1 MARVLFHIDLNA
13 FFASAEELRHP
24 ELSQEP
30 IAIGSLSSR
39 GVLSTANYKAREF
52 GIHSAMPVTM
62 ALKICPQLK
71 IIPGDYEYYRSLSK
85 SFFDYLRTYSGMLEI
100 LSIDE
105 CFLDVTEVIR
115 KYSRPLDLAVEIQQG
130 VYEKLGLK
138 CSIGVAPTRFLAKMA
153 SDMHK
158 PMGITVLRKSEIER
172 KLLPLPVSD
181 MMGIGKKTLPRLEE
195 LGIRTIGDLAAEENR
210 SKVMPLLGKNYWP
223 MMEQIRGRSS
233 DQLSFSSTRKSIS
246 HAETFSRDLYTIEE
260 LSEQISRIARALSF
274 RMQKASKKGK
284 QLSLTLRD
292 RDFHNQ
298 VRSIGLQGYTNQFEP
313 IFEAARALL
322 IENYEPVGYRLLG
335 ITIGSLMDEDQIIL
349 QPTLFE
355 NTQTKTEA
363 IIEKLNQSARNEG
376 LNATLMSAGDLLRKK
391 AAQKE
396 RTEAEEK
403 TEDKTH
409 ESS

>member
-1 MARVLFHIDLNA
+1 
-13 FFASAEELRHP
+13 
-24 ELSQEP
+24 
-30 IAIGSLSSR
+30 
-39 GVLSTANYKAREF
+39 
-52 GIHSAMPVTM
+52 
-62 ALKICPQLK
+62 
-71 IIPGDYEYYRSLSK
+71 
-85 SFFDYLRTYSGMLEI
+85 
-100 LSIDE
+100 
-105 CFLDVTEVIR
+105 
-115 KYSRPLDLAVEIQQG
+115 
-130 VYEKLGLK
+130 
-138 CSIGVAPTRFLAKMA
+138 
-153 SDMHK
+153 
-158 PMGITVLRKSEIER
+158 
-172 KLLPLPVSD
+172 
-181 MMGIGKKTLPRLEE
+181 
-195 LGIRTIGDLAAEENR
+195 
-210 SKVMPLLGKNYWP
+210 MPLLGKNYWP